1 MKFFILDDD
10 IEFLEYFKNKI
21 LLFSKKKNIEIEL
34 QCQTFIPSVIPDD
47 IDAYFLDVEINNETT
62 FDLAEKIKDINQLMP
77 IIFFSNYDYYIN
89 QSVKYFIFDFI
100 RKSHFEIELD
110 ETLNRLI
117 NYIETNINEIMINY
131 QYSTIRIKFNEI
143 VYVEAYSHNCI
154 IHTINQTYHIK
165 KGIKEVF
172 EKYINRLLKIHRS
185 YYVNISHVLSYTSTE
200 IILLN
205 GLKIPIGKKYKSNIK
220 KELVKII

>member
-21 LLFSKKKNIEIEL
+21 LLFFEHKNITIEL
-34 QCQTFIPSVIPDD
+34 QCQTSIPTVISDD

-62 FDLAEKIKDINQLMP
+62 FHLAEEIKNKNQLMP

-100 RKSHFEIELD
+100 RKSHFEIELE

-117 NYIETNINEIMINY
+117 SYIEPNINEIMITY
-131 QYSTIRIKFNEI
+131 QYSTIRLKFNEI

-165 KGIKEVF
+165 KGVKEVF
-172 EKYINRLLKIHRS
+172 EKYIEKLLKIHRS
-185 YYVNISHVLSYTSTE
+185 YYINTSYVLSYTSTE
-200 IILLN
+200 VVLLSD
-205 GLKIPIGKKYKSNIK
+205 LKIPIGKKYKFDVK